1 MSLLNLENNLNTKM
15 RQQIENTNA
24 WKALSKLQQS
34 IYGKRK
40 TMLEIEG
47 QFIVAKNTSVAQ
59 WLEDYKPPLVYK
71 NIINEL
77 LEADGN

>member
-1 MSLLNLENNLNTKM
+1 M

-40 TMLEIEG
+40 NILEIEG

-59 WLEDYKPPLVYK
+59 WLEDYQPPLVYK

>member
-1 MSLLNLENNLNTKM
+1 M
-15 RQQIENTNA
+15 RQKIENTNA

-40 TMLEIEG
+40 NMLEIEG
-47 QFIVAKNTSVAQ
+47 QFIVAKNTSVKQ
-59 WLEDYKPPLVYK
+59 WLEDYQPPLVYK

-77 LEADGN
+77 LESDGN